1 MLSQV
6 QFKFSRVNRDHAGT
20 LLSDMTT
27 INSHHDLIAWQE
39 AIRLVEIVYRDT
51 SRFPREETFGLKT
64 QMRRAAVSV
73 PSNIAE
79 GSARKTTGELIQFLG
94 IARGSLAELETQ
106 FVLAERLGFLV
117 ETKDA
122 ITQVNRVGKLVS
134 ALMRSLQRR
143 AA

>member
-1 MLSQV
+1 
-6 QFKFSRVNRDHAGT
+6 
-20 LLSDMTT
+20 MTT